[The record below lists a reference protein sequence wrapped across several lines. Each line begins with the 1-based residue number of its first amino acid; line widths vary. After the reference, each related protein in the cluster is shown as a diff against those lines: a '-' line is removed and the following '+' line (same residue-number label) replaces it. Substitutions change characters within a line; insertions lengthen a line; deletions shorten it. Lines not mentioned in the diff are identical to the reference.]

1 MGVLDGLWH
10 LLNFFFPAVAVGAL
24 AAALT
29 KLAWWRELKSVPW
42 HRLAAWAVAASS
54 AVLVAGLAWTGRDG
68 KMSTYGA
75 MVVGCAISLWWV
87 AFGPKRG

>member
-10 LLNFFFPAVAVGAL
+10 LLNFF

-29 KLAWWRELKSVPW
+29 KLVWWRELKSVPW
-42 HRLAAWAVAASS
+42 RRLAAWAVAASS
-54 AVLVAGLAWTGRDG
+54 AVLVAGLVWTGRDG
-68 KMSTYGA
+68 KVATYGA
-75 MVVGCAISLWWV
+75 MVVGCAATLWWV